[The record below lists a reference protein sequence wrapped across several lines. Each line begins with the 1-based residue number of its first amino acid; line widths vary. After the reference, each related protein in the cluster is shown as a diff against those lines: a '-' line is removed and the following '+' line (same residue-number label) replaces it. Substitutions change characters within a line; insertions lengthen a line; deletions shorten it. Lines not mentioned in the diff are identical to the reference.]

1 LEKLLKRSLIILI
14 KNNMHILL
22 TRPLEDCHE
31 MISKFQLLG
40 HEISHLPLIS
50 IEGLK
55 YESLNYSEFKGIIFT
70 SANAIKF
77 LDIKNIDKK
86 IACFCVGSATE
97 KKARS
102 VGFQNVFASEGNV
115 NNLKE
120 LILQN
125 FNSSEGKL
133 LYVSGKIIS
142 SNLDHELISNGYTI
156 ERAINYRAKPIEKYD
171 EDFIEKLKLKMP
183 EIVYI
188 YSQNSAINFLKV
200 IKNYQLETLWKNTNL
215 MCIAEKTSS
224 ILNEIKWKKIFLF
237 NPGEE
242 EFLLYKI

>member
-1 LEKLLKRSLIILI
+1 
-14 KNNMHILL
+14 MHILL

-31 MISKFQLLG
+31 MILKFQSLG
-40 HEISHLPLIS
+40 HEVSHLPLIN

-55 YESLNYSEFKGIIFT
+55 YKPLNYSDFRGIIFT
-70 SANAIKF
+70 SANAVKF

-86 IACFCVGSATE
+86 IACFCVGSTTE

-102 VGFQNVFASEGNV
+102 VGFQNVFAADGNV

-120 LILQN
+120 LILLN
-125 FNSSEGKL
+125 FNSTEGKL
-133 LYVSGKIIS
+133 LYISGEVIS
-142 SNLDHELISNGYTI
+142 SNLDQDLISNGYSI
-156 ERAINYRAKPIEKYD
+156 ERIINYRANQIEKYD

-183 EIVYI
+183 EIIYI
-188 YSQNSAINFLKV
+188 YSQNSAINFLKI
-200 IKNYQLETLWKNTNL
+200 IKNYQLETLWMNTNL
-215 MCIAEKTSS
+215 MCIGEKTSTT
-224 ILNEIKWKKIFLF
+224 LNEIKWKKIFLF

>member
-1 LEKLLKRSLIILI
+1 
-14 KNNMHILL
+14 MHILL

-31 MISKFQLLG
+31 MILKFQSLG
-40 HEISHLPLIS
+40 HEISHLPLIA

-55 YESLNYSEFKGIIFT
+55 YELLNYSDFKGVVFT
-70 SANAIKF
+70 SSNAIKF
-77 LDIKNIDKK
+77 LDSKNIDKK
-86 IACFCVGSATE
+86 INCFCVGGATE

-102 VGFQNVFASEGNV
+102 AGFQNVFAAEGNV
-115 NNLKE
+115 DNLKE

-125 FNSSEGKL
+125 FNSSDGQL
-133 LYVSGKIIS
+133 LYVSGEIIS
-142 SNLDHELISNGYTI
+142 SNLDQRLITEGYNI
-156 ERAINYRAKPIEKYD
+156 KRIINYRANPIEKFD
-171 EDFIEKLKLKMP
+171 QGFIDNLKLKIP

-188 YSQNSAINFLKV
+188 YSQNSAVSFLNI
-200 IKNYQLETLWKNTNL
+200 IKNYQLESLWSNTNL
-215 MCIAEKTSS
+215 MCIGEKTSK

>member
-1 LEKLLKRSLIILI
+1 
-14 KNNMHILL
+14 MHILF

-31 MISKFQLLG
+31 MILKFQSLG
-40 HEISHLPLIS
+40 HEISHLPLIN

-55 YESLNYSEFKGIIFT
+55 YEVPNYSGFKGIIFT
-70 SANAIKF
+70 SSNAIKF

-86 IACFCVGSATE
+86 LKCFCVGSATE

-102 VGFQNVFASEGNV
+102 VGFQNVFAAEGNV

-125 FNSSEGKL
+125 FKSSEGKL
-133 LYVSGKIIS
+133 IYISGEIIS
-142 SNLDHELISNGYTI
+142 SDLDKELISNGYTI
-156 ERAINYRAKPIEKYD
+156 ERLINYRANAIEKYD
-171 EDFIEKLKLKMP
+171 EGFIEKLKLKMP
-183 EIVYI
+183 EITYI

-200 IKNYQLETLWKNTNL
+200 IKNYQLETLWMNTNL
-215 MCIAEKTSS
+215 MCIGEKTSS

>member
-1 LEKLLKRSLIILI
+1 
-14 KNNMHILL
+14 MHILF

-31 MISKFQLLG
+31 MILKFQSLG
-40 HEISHLPLIS
+40 HEVSHLPLIN

-55 YESLNYSEFKGIIFT
+55 YEVPNYSGFKGIIFT

-86 IACFCVGSATE
+86 LKCFCVGSATE

-102 VGFQNVFASEGNV
+102 VGFQNVFAAEGNV

-125 FNSSEGKL
+125 FKSSEGKL
-133 LYVSGKIIS
+133 IYISGEIIS
-142 SNLDHELISNGYTI
+142 SNLDKELTSSGYTI
-156 ERAINYRAKPIEKYD
+156 ERLINYRANAIEKYD
-171 EDFIEKLKLKMP
+171 EGFIEKLKLKMP
-183 EIVYI
+183 EITYI

-200 IKNYQLETLWKNTNL
+200 IKNYQLETLWMNTNL
-215 MCIAEKTSS
+215 MCIGEKTSS

-237 NPGEE
+237 NSGEE

>member
-1 LEKLLKRSLIILI
+1 
-14 KNNMHILL
+14 MHILF

-31 MISKFQLLG
+31 MILKFQSLG
-40 HEISHLPLIS
+40 HEISHLPLIN

-55 YESLNYSEFKGIIFT
+55 YEAPNYSEFKAIIFT
-70 SANAIKF
+70 SANAVKF

-86 IACFCVGSATE
+86 LKCFCVGSATE

-102 VGFQNVFASEGNV
+102 VGFQNVFAAEGNV
-115 NNLKE
+115 GNLKE

-125 FNSSEGKL
+125 FKPSDGKL
-133 LYVSGKIIS
+133 IYISGEIIS
-142 SNLDHELISNGYTI
+142 SDLDKELISSGYTI
-156 ERAINYRAKPIEKYD
+156 ERLINYRANPIKKYD
-171 EDFIEKLKLKMP
+171 ESFIEKLKLKMP
-183 EIVYI
+183 EITYI

-200 IKNYQLETLWKNTNL
+200 IKNYQLETLWMNTNL
-215 MCIAEKTSS
+215 MCIGEKTSS

>member
-1 LEKLLKRSLIILI
+1 
-14 KNNMHILL
+14 MHILF

-31 MISKFQLLG
+31 MILKFQSLG
-40 HEISHLPLIS
+40 HEISHLPLIN

-55 YESLNYSEFKGIIFT
+55 YEAPNYSEFKAIIFT
-70 SANAIKF
+70 SANAVKF

-86 IACFCVGSATE
+86 LKCFCVGSSTE

-102 VGFQNVFASEGNV
+102 VGFQNVFAAEGNV
-115 NNLKE
+115 SNLKE

-125 FNSSEGKL
+125 FKPSDGKL
-133 LYVSGKIIS
+133 IYISGEIIS
-142 SNLDHELISNGYTI
+142 SDLDKELISSGYTI
-156 ERAINYRAKPIEKYD
+156 ERLINYRANPIEKYD
-171 EDFIEKLKLKMP
+171 ESFIEKLKLKMP
-183 EIVYI
+183 EITYI

-200 IKNYQLETLWKNTNL
+200 IKNYQLETLWMNTNL
-215 MCIAEKTSS
+215 MCIGEKTSS

>member
-1 LEKLLKRSLIILI
+1 
-14 KNNMHILL
+14 MHILF

-31 MISKFQLLG
+31 MILKFQSLG
-40 HEISHLPLIS
+40 HEISHLPLIN

-55 YESLNYSEFKGIIFT
+55 YEAPNYSEFKAIIFT
-70 SANAIKF
+70 SANAVKF

-86 IACFCVGSATE
+86 LKCFCVGSATE

-102 VGFQNVFASEGNV
+102 VGFQNVFAAEGNV
-115 NNLKE
+115 SNLKE

-125 FNSSEGKL
+125 FKPSDGKL
-133 LYVSGKIIS
+133 IYISGEIIS
-142 SNLDHELISNGYTI
+142 SDLDKELNSSGYTI
-156 ERAINYRAKPIEKYD
+156 ERLINYRANPIEKYD
-171 EDFIEKLKLKMP
+171 ESFIEKLKLKMP
-183 EIVYI
+183 EITYI

-200 IKNYQLETLWKNTNL
+200 IKNYQLETLWMNTNL
-215 MCIAEKTSS
+215 MCIGEKTSS

>member
-1 LEKLLKRSLIILI
+1 
-14 KNNMHILL
+14 MHILL

-31 MISKFQLLG
+31 MILKFQSLG
-40 HEISHLPLIS
+40 HEVSHLPLIN

-55 YESLNYSEFKGIIFT
+55 YEPLSYSEFRGIIFT
-70 SANAIKF
+70 SSNSVKF

-86 IACFCVGSATE
+86 TVCFCVGSATE
-97 KKARS
+97 KKARNS
-102 VGFQNVFASEGNV
+102 GFQNVFAANGNV
-115 NNLKE
+115 DNLKE

-133 LYVSGKIIS
+133 LYISGQVIS
-142 SNLDHELISNGYTI
+142 SNLDQDLISDGYTLK
-156 ERAINYRAKPIEKYD
+156 RVINYRTNPIEKYD
-171 EDFIEKLKLKMP
+171 EVFIEKLKLKMP
-183 EIVYI
+183 EITYI

-200 IKNYQLETLWKNTNL
+200 IKNYKLETLWMDTNL
-215 MCIAEKTSS
+215 MCIGQKTSS

>member
-1 LEKLLKRSLIILI
+1 
-14 KNNMHILL
+14 MHILF
-22 TRPLEDCHE
+22 TRPLEDCHK
-31 MISKFQLLG
+31 MILKFQTLG
-40 HEISHLPLIS
+40 HEVSHLPLIN

-55 YESLNYSEFKGIIFT
+55 YEQLDYSEFKGIIFT

-86 IACFCVGSATE
+86 LICFCVGSATE

-102 VGFQNVFASEGNV
+102 SGFQNVFAAEGNV

-125 FNSSEGKL
+125 FKSFEGKL
-133 LYVSGKIIS
+133 LYISGEIIS
-142 SNLDHELISNGYTI
+142 GDLDKELISNNYTI
-156 ERAINYRAKPIEKYD
+156 ERLINYRANPIEKYN
-171 EDFIEKLKLKMP
+171 EDFIEKLKLNMP
-183 EIVYI
+183 EIAYI
-188 YSQNSAINFLKV
+188 YSQNSAINFLKI
-200 IKNYQLETLWKNTNL
+200 IKDYQLETLWMNTNL
-215 MCIAEKTSS
+215 MCIGEKTSS

>member
-1 LEKLLKRSLIILI
+1 
-14 KNNMHILL
+14 MHILF

-31 MISKFQLLG
+31 MILKFQLLG
-40 HEISHLPLIS
+40 HEISHLPLIN
-50 IEGLK
+50 IKGLK
-55 YESLNYSEFKGIIFT
+55 YEVPNYSEFKGIIFT
-70 SANAIKF
+70 STNAIKF

-86 IACFCVGSATE
+86 LRCFCVGSATE

-102 VGFQNVFASEGNV
+102 VGFQNVFAAEGNV

-125 FNSSEGKL
+125 FNPSEGKL
-133 LYVSGKIIS
+133 IYISGEIIS
-142 SNLDHELISNGYTI
+142 SDLAKELISSGYTI
-156 ERAINYRAKPIEKYD
+156 ERLINYRANSIEKYD

-183 EIVYI
+183 EITYV

-200 IKNYQLETLWKNTNL
+200 IKNYQLETLWMNTNL
-215 MCIAEKTSS
+215 MCIGEKTSS

>member
-1 LEKLLKRSLIILI
+1 
-14 KNNMHILL
+14 MHILF

-31 MISKFQLLG
+31 MILKFQLLG
-40 HEISHLPLIS
+40 HEISHLPLIN

-55 YESLNYSEFKGIIFT
+55 HKILNYSEFKGIVFT
-70 SANAIKF
+70 SSNAIKF
-77 LDIKNIDKK
+77 LDVKKIDKK
-86 IACFCVGSATE
+86 ILCFCVGSATE

-102 VGFQNVFASEGNV
+102 SGFQNIFAAEGNV

-125 FNSSEGKL
+125 FKSSEGKL
-133 LYVSGKIIS
+133 IYVSGEIIS
-142 SNLDHELISNGYTI
+142 SDLDKELTLSGYTI
-156 ERAINYRAKPIEKYD
+156 ERLINYRSNSIEKYD
-171 EDFIEKLKLKMP
+171 ENFIEKLKLKMP
-183 EIVYI
+183 EITYI

-200 IKNYQLETLWKNTNL
+200 IKNYRLETLWMNTNL
-215 MCIAEKTSS
+215 MCIGEKTSS

>member
-1 LEKLLKRSLIILI
+1 
-14 KNNMHILL
+14 MHILF

-31 MISKFQLLG
+31 MILKFQSLG
-40 HEISHLPLIS
+40 HEVSHLPLIN

-55 YESLNYSEFKGIIFT
+55 YEPLNYSEFGGIIFT
-70 SANAIKF
+70 SANAVKF

-102 VGFQNVFASEGNV
+102 GGFKNVFAADGNV
-115 NNLKE
+115 SNLKE
-120 LILQN
+120 LILLN

-133 LYVSGKIIS
+133 LYISGEVIS
-142 SNLDHELISNGYTI
+142 SNLDQDLISNGYTI
-156 ERAINYRAKPIEKYD
+156 ERVINYRANPIEKYD

-183 EIVYI
+183 EITYI
-188 YSQNSAINFLKV
+188 YSQNSAVNFLKI
-200 IKNYQLETLWKNTNL
+200 IKNYQLETLCMNTNL
-215 MCIAEKTSS
+215 MCIGEKTSS

>member
-1 LEKLLKRSLIILI
+1 
-14 KNNMHILL
+14 MHILL

-31 MISKFQLLG
+31 MILKFQSLG
-40 HEISHLPLIS
+40 HEISHLPLIN

-55 YESLNYSEFKGIIFT
+55 YEVPNYSEFKGIIFT
-70 SANAIKF
+70 SSNAIKF

-86 IACFCVGSATE
+86 LKCFCVGNATE

-102 VGFQNVFASEGNV
+102 VGFQNVFAAEGNV

-125 FNSSEGKL
+125 FKPSEGKL
-133 LYVSGKIIS
+133 IYISGEIIS
-142 SNLDHELISNGYTI
+142 SNLDEELISDGYNV
-156 ERAINYRAKPIEKYD
+156 ERIINYRANEIKKYD
-171 EDFIEKLKLKMP
+171 ESFIEKLKLKMP
-183 EIVYI
+183 EITYI

-200 IKNYQLETLWKNTNL
+200 IKNYQLETLWMNTNL
-215 MCIAEKTSS
+215 MCIGEKTSS